1 MNKTIKIVKKIKNTS
16 TQYNKIKIIKDLNN
30 NGMPGKLGNGHD
42 FNNNSSNNS
51 NNNNNITILPS

>member
-1 MNKTIKIVKKIKNTS
+1 
-16 TQYNKIKIIKDLNN
+16 
-30 NGMPGKLGNGHD
+30 MPGKLGNGHE